1 MVQWTRIDTHNASR
15 EVCQFLD
22 KPTKECLEYQNQ
34 LTNFLVSTKSCGHTI
49 MPDGAWE
56 WDGTQNYLFKI
67 RGESN
72 SEYAKDPLRQS
83 VNAGCTYLNGA
94 LIRIF
99 SKMMPVVALSTTE
112 AELYVAVLT
121 AMDMMLTY
129 HIMVVSMGLT
139 VKLPTKLHCDNIGAV
154 GYANNWSWGGRV
166 KDVDIKMS
174 YLQELKENG
183 YLHVVHKKNKGGNI
197 IAGNYPRCRN

>member
-1 MVQWTRIDTHNASR
+1 
-15 EVCQFLD
+15 
-22 KPTKECLEYQNQ
+22 
-34 LTNFLVSTKSCGHTI
+34 

-67 RGESN
+67 HGESN
-72 SEYAKDPLRQS
+72 SEYTKDPLWQS

-94 LIRIF
+94 LIQMF

-112 AELYVAVLT
+112 AELYAAVLT

-129 HIMVVSMGLT
+129 HIMVVSMRLT
-139 VKLPTKLHCDNIGAV
+139 VKLPMKLHCDNIGVA

-197 IAGNYPRCRN
+197 IPDVGTKNLPIGEYWKITNTFIMS

>member
-1 MVQWTRIDTHNASR
+1 MFKNRSKITSWIACYTNHMVQWTRIDTQSAQR

-67 RGESN
+67 HGESN
-72 SEYAKDPLRQS
+72 SEYIKDPLRQS

-94 LIRIF
+94 LIQMF

-112 AELYVAVLT
+112 AELYAAVLT

-129 HIMVVSMGLT
+129 HIMVVSMRLT
-139 VKLPTKLHCDNIGAV
+139 VKLPMKLQCDNIGAA
-154 GYANNWSWGGRV
+154 GFANN
-166 KDVDIKMS
+166 
-174 YLQELKENG
+174 
-183 YLHVVHKKNKGGNI
+183 
-197 IAGNYPRCRN
+197 